1 MTGFRLPGP
10 PGILPGLPDA
20 MVDLNTD
27 AGVELVKGQWRYHD
41 AQVVD
46 VEFRSVGEDLD
57 PTGPPN
63 QTYDIVPHAQVLDFD
78 DSGWECVPATDL
90 DGRRG
95 TGKVCFNWYRIEVTI
110 PELVGNFEPT
120 GSTVAFEVI
129 VDDYAEVWVN
139 GEMPRVVGQ
148 AGGTVVSGF
157 NSPNRIILASEVRP
171 GQRFQIAVFG
181 INAPISASPE
191 NYVWLRTA
199 TLSFFATERAR
210 ASLDV
215 PSEIVRSVPALDAI
229 IPPDSKL
236 EKVAGD
242 FVFTEGPVW
251 VHAGYLLFSSPNTN
265 TIYRWAPDGTVN
277 VFRANSG
284 YSGFDIGEYPQPGS
298 NGLTYDKEGRLTICQ
313 HGNRRVIRVE
323 PRGKLTVLADQYQGK
338 RLNSPNDLVYKS
350 DGSLYFTD
358 PPFGLPKAFDDP
370 RKELPFSGVFR
381 CQDGELT
388 LLTEELTG
396 PNGLAF
402 SPDEQYLYVGNWDPQ
417 KKIVMR
423 YPVKAD
429 GSLSSGE
436 VFCDMTPA
444 PGDGAIDGM
453 KVDQEG
459 NLYVCGPGGVW
470 ILSPQGQVLGMIKG
484 PEIQHNLAWGD
495 QDGRTLYMTAMT
507 GIYRM
512 RLQIPGVRP

>member
-1 MTGFRLPGP
+1 MTTSRLPGP
-10 PGILPGLPDA
+10 PGILSGLPDA
-20 MVDLNTD
+20 MVDLSTD
-27 AGVELVKGQWRYHD
+27 AGVALVKGQWRYHD

-95 TGKVCFNWYRIEVTI
+95 TGKVCFNWYRIDVTI
-110 PELVGNFEPT
+110 PEMVGNFDPT
-120 GSTVAFEVI
+120 GTTAAFEVI
-129 VDDYAEVWVN
+129 VDDYAEIWVN
-139 GEMPRVVGQ
+139 GQMPRVVGQ
-148 AGGTVVSGF
+148 AGGTVIGGF
-157 NSPNRIILASEVRP
+157 NSPNRIILARGVRP

-181 INAPISASPE
+181 INGPISASPE
-191 NYVWLRTA
+191 NYIWLRTA
-199 TLSFFATERAR
+199 TLDFYTPDRAR
-210 ASLDV
+210 AALDV
-215 PSEIVRSVPALDAI
+215 PFEIVRSNPALDAI
-229 IPPDSKL
+229 ISPDAKL

-284 YSGFDIGEYPQPGS
+284 YSGFDIGEYTQPGS
-298 NGLTYDKEGRLTICQ
+298 NGLTIDKEGRLTICQ

-323 PRGKLTVLADQYQGK
+323 PRGKLTVLADQYQGR

-358 PPFGLPKAFDDP
+358 PPFGLPKSFEDP
-370 RKELPFSGVFR
+370 RRELTFSGVFR
-381 CQDGELT
+381 AYEGDVT
-388 LLTEELTG
+388 LLTAELTS

-402 SPDEQYLYVGNWDPQ
+402 SPNEQYLYIGNRDVQ
-417 KKIVMR
+417 RKVVMR
-423 YPVKAD
+423 YTVNVD
-429 GSLSSGE
+429 GTLSPGE
-436 VFCDMTPA
+436 VFYDMTGA
-444 PGDGAIDGM
+444 PGEDAVNGI

-470 ILSPQGQVLGMIKG
+470 ILSPLGQVLGTIKG

-495 QDGRTLYMTAMT
+495 EDGRTLYMTAMT
-507 GIYRM
+507 GIYRI
-512 RLQIPGVRP
+512 RLNNPGVRP

>member
-1 MTGFRLPGP
+1 MTASRLPGP
-10 PGILPGLPDA
+10 PGILPGLPDSL
-20 MVDLNTD
+20 VDLATD
-27 AGVELVKGQWRYHD
+27 AGVELMKGQWRYHD

-46 VEFRSVGEDLD
+46 VDFRSVGEDGN

-63 QTYDIVPHAQVLDFD
+63 QTYDIVPHAQVPDFD
-78 DSGWECVPATDL
+78 DSGWECIPATDL

-95 TGKVCFNWYRIEVTI
+95 TGKVCFNWYRINVTI
-110 PELVGNFEPT
+110 PESVGNFDPT

-157 NSPNRIILASEVRP
+157 NSPNRIILARDVRP

-181 INAPISASPE
+181 INAPISASPD

-199 TLSFFATERAR
+199 TLAFYAADRAR
-210 ASLDV
+210 TAWEV
-215 PSEIVRSVPALDAI
+215 TFEIIRSEPALDAI
-229 IPPDSKL
+229 MPPDAKL

-251 VHAGYLLFSSPNTN
+251 VPAGYLLFSSPNTN

-284 YSGFDIGEYPQPGS
+284 YSGFDIGEYTQPGS
-298 NGLTYDKEGRLTICQ
+298 NGLTLDREGRLTICQ

-323 PRGKLTVLADQYQGK
+323 PRGKATVLADRYQGK
-338 RLNSPNDLVYKS
+338 RLNSPKDLVYKS

-370 RKELPFSGVFR
+370 RRELPFSGVFR
-381 CQDGELT
+381 CHDGEVT
-388 LLTEELTG
+388 LLTQELTG
-396 PNGLAF
+396 PSGLAF
-402 SPDEQYLYVGNWDPQ
+402 SPDEQYLYVGNRDPN
-417 KKIVMR
+417 KKVVMR
-423 YPVKAD
+423 YPVNTD
-429 GSLSSGE
+429 GTLSSGE
-436 VFCDMTPA
+436 VFHDMTGA
-444 PGDGAIDGM
+444 SGDDAVDGI

-470 ILSPQGQVLGMIKG
+470 ILSPQGHALGTIQG
-484 PEIQHNLAWGD
+484 PEIPHNLAWGD
-495 QDGRTLYMTAMT
+495 QDAQTLYMTAMT

-512 RLQIPGVRP
+512 RLNIPGVRP

>member
-1 MTGFRLPGP
+1 MTASRLPGP
-10 PGILPGLPDA
+10 PGILPGLPDSL
-20 MVDLNTD
+20 VDLATD
-27 AGVELVKGQWRYHD
+27 AGVELMKGQWRYHD

-46 VEFRSVGEDLD
+46 VDFRSVGEDGN

-63 QTYDIVPHAQVLDFD
+63 QTYDSVPHAQVPDFD
-78 DSGWECVPATDL
+78 DSGWECIPATDL

-95 TGKVCFNWYRIEVTI
+95 TGKVCFNWYRINVTI
-110 PELVGNFEPT
+110 PESVGNFDPT

-157 NSPNRIILASEVRP
+157 NSPNRIILARDVRP

-181 INAPISASPE
+181 INAPISASPD

-199 TLSFFATERAR
+199 TLAFYAADRAR
-210 ASLDV
+210 TAWEV
-215 PSEIVRSVPALDAI
+215 TFEIIRSEPALDAI
-229 IPPDSKL
+229 MPPDAKL

-251 VHAGYLLFSSPNTN
+251 VPAGYLLFSSPNTN

-284 YSGFDIGEYPQPGS
+284 YSGFDIGEYTQPGS
-298 NGLTYDKEGRLTICQ
+298 NGLTLDREGRLTICQ

-323 PRGKLTVLADQYQGK
+323 PRGKATVLADRYQGK
-338 RLNSPNDLVYKS
+338 RLNSPKDLVYKS

-370 RKELPFSGVFR
+370 RRELPFSGVFR
-381 CQDGELT
+381 CHDGEVT
-388 LLTEELTG
+388 LLTQELTG
-396 PNGLAF
+396 PSGLAF
-402 SPDEQYLYVGNWDPQ
+402 SPDEQYLYVGNRDPN
-417 KKIVMR
+417 KKVVMR
-423 YPVKAD
+423 YPVNTD
-429 GSLSSGE
+429 GTLSSGE
-436 VFCDMTPA
+436 VFHDMTGA
-444 PGDGAIDGM
+444 SGDDAVDGI

-470 ILSPQGQVLGMIKG
+470 ILSPQGHALGTIQG
-484 PEIQHNLAWGD
+484 PEIPHNLAWGD
-495 QDGRTLYMTAMT
+495 QDAQTLYMTAIT

-512 RLQIPGVRP
+512 RLNIPGVRP

>member
-1 MTGFRLPGP
+1 MTASRLPGP
-10 PGILPGLPDA
+10 PGILPGLPDSL
-20 MVDLNTD
+20 VDLATD
-27 AGVELVKGQWRYHD
+27 AGVELMKGQWRYHD

-46 VEFRSVGEDLD
+46 VDFRSVGEDGN

-63 QTYDIVPHAQVLDFD
+63 QTYAIVPHAQVPDFD
-78 DSGWECVPATDL
+78 DSGWECIPATDL

-95 TGKVCFNWYRIEVTI
+95 TGKVCFNWYRINVTI
-110 PELVGNFEPT
+110 PESVGNFDPT

-157 NSPNRIILASEVRP
+157 NSPNRIILARDVRP

-181 INAPISASPE
+181 INAPISASPD

-199 TLSFFATERAR
+199 TLAFYAADRAR
-210 ASLDV
+210 TAWEV
-215 PSEIVRSVPALDAI
+215 TFEIIRSEPALDAI
-229 IPPDSKL
+229 MPPDAKL

-251 VHAGYLLFSSPNTN
+251 VPAGYLLFSSPNTN

-284 YSGFDIGEYPQPGS
+284 YSGFDIGEYTQPGS
-298 NGLTYDKEGRLTICQ
+298 NGLTLDREGRLTICQ

-323 PRGKLTVLADQYQGK
+323 PRGKATVLADRYQGK
-338 RLNSPNDLVYKS
+338 RLNSPKDLVYKS

-370 RKELPFSGVFR
+370 RRELPFSGVFR
-381 CQDGELT
+381 CHDGEVT
-388 LLTEELTG
+388 LLTQELTG
-396 PNGLAF
+396 PSGLAF
-402 SPDEQYLYVGNWDPQ
+402 SPDEQYLYVDNRDPN
-417 KKIVMR
+417 KKVVMR
-423 YPVKAD
+423 YPVNTD
-429 GSLSSGE
+429 GTLSSGE
-436 VFCDMTPA
+436 VFHDMTGA
-444 PGDGAIDGM
+444 SGDDAVDGI

-470 ILSPQGQVLGMIKG
+470 ILSPQGHALGTIQG
-484 PEIQHNLAWGD
+484 PEIPHNLAWGD
-495 QDGRTLYMTAMT
+495 QDAQTLYMTAIT

-512 RLQIPGVRP
+512 RLNIPGVRP

>member
-1 MTGFRLPGP
+1 MTASRLPGP

-20 MVDLNTD
+20 MVDLGTD
-27 AGVELVKGQWRYHD
+27 AGVELIKGQWRYHD
-41 AQVVD
+41 AEVVD
-46 VEFRSVGEDLD
+46 VDFRSVGEDGN

-63 QTYDIVPHAQVLDFD
+63 QTYDIVPHAEPLDFD
-78 DSGWECVPATDL
+78 DSDWECIPATDL

-95 TGKVCFNWYRIEVTI
+95 TGKVCFNWYRINVTI
-110 PELVGNFEPT
+110 PQLVGNFDPT

-157 NSPNRIILASEVRP
+157 NSPNRIILARDVRP

-181 INAPISASPE
+181 INAPLSASPE

-199 TLSFFATERAR
+199 TLAFYTAGRAR
-210 ASLDV
+210 AAWEATFEVFHRD
-215 PSEIVRSVPALDAI
+215 PALDAI
-229 IPPDSKL
+229 LSPDAKL

-242 FVFTEGPVW
+242 FVFTAGPVW

-284 YSGFDIGEYPQPGS
+284 YSGFDIGEFTQPGS
-298 NGLTYDKEGRLTICQ
+298 NGLTLDQEGRLTICQ

-323 PRGKLTVLADQYQGK
+323 PRGKATVLAGQYQGK

-358 PPFGLPKAFDDP
+358 PPSGLPKTFNDP
-370 RKELPFSGVFR
+370 RRELPFSGVFR
-381 CQDGELT
+381 CHEGEVT
-388 LLTEELTG
+388 LLTQELTG
-396 PNGLAF
+396 PSGLAF
-402 SPDEQYLYVGNWDPQ
+402 SPDEQYLYVGNRDAE
-417 KKIVMR
+417 KRVVMR
-423 YPVKAD
+423 YPVNSD
-429 GSLSSGE
+429 GLLSAGE
-436 VFCDMTPA
+436 VFYDMTGA
-444 PGDGAIDGM
+444 SGDDAVDGV

-470 ILSPQGQVLGMIKG
+470 ILSPQGRVLGMIQG
-484 PEIQHNLAWGD
+484 PERPHNLAWGD
-495 QDGRTLYMTAMT
+495 QDAQTLYMTAVT
-507 GIYRM
+507 GIYRI
-512 RLQIPGVRP
+512 RLNIPGVRP

>member
-1 MTGFRLPGP
+1 MTASRLPGP
-10 PGILPGLPDA
+10 TGILPGLPDSL
-20 MVDLNTD
+20 VDLSTD
-27 AGVELVKGQWRYHD
+27 AGVELIQGQWRYHD

-46 VEFRSVGEDLD
+46 VEFRSVGEDGN

-63 QTYDIVPHAQVLDFD
+63 QTYDIVPHAQILDFD
-78 DSGWECVPATDL
+78 DSGWECIPATDL

-95 TGKVCFNWYRIEVTI
+95 TGKVCFNWYRINVTI
-110 PELVGNFEPT
+110 PELVGNFDPT

-157 NSPNRIILASEVRP
+157 NSPNRIILARDVRP

-199 TLSFFATERAR
+199 TLAFYAADRAR
-210 ASLDV
+210 AAWEATFEILRSDPGLDT
-215 PSEIVRSVPALDAI
+215 I
-229 IPPDSKL
+229 IPPEAKL

-242 FVFTEGPVW
+242 FVSTKGPVW
-251 VHAGYLLFSSPNTN
+251 FHAGYLLFSSPNTN

-284 YSGFDIGEYPQPGS
+284 YSGFDMGEFTQPGS
-298 NGLTYDKEGRLTICQ
+298 NGLTLDQEGRLTICQ
-313 HGNRRVIRVE
+313 HGNRRVVRVE

-358 PPFGLPKAFDDP
+358 PPFGLPKAVEDP
-370 RKELPFSGVFR
+370 RRELPFSGVFR
-381 CQDGELT
+381 CHEGEVILLTQELT
-388 LLTEELTG
+388 S
-396 PNGLAF
+396 PSGLAF
-402 SPDEQYLYVGNWDPQ
+402 SSDEQYLYVGNWDP
-417 KKIVMR
+417 KKKVVMR
-423 YPVKAD
+423 YPVNSNGMLA
-429 GSLSSGE
+429 SGE
-436 VFCDMTPA
+436 IFYDMTGA
-444 PGDGAIDGM
+444 SGDDGVYGI

-459 NLYVCGPGGVW
+459 NLYICGPGGVW
-470 ILSPQGQVLGMIKG
+470 ILSPEGHVLGMIQG
-484 PEIQHNLAWGD
+484 PEIPHNLAWGD
-495 QDGRTLYMTAMT
+495 QDAQTLYMTAMT

-512 RLQIPGVRP
+512 RLNIPGVRP

>member
-1 MTGFRLPGP
+1 MTASRLPGP

-20 MVDLNTD
+20 MVDLSTD
-27 AGVELVKGQWRYHD
+27 TGVELVKGQWRYHD

-46 VEFRSVGEDLD
+46 VEFRSVGEDLN

-63 QTYDIVPHAQVLDFD
+63 QTYDIVPHAQILDFD

-95 TGKVCFNWYRIEVTI
+95 TGKVCFNWYRIDVTI
-110 PELVGNFEPT
+110 PEIVGNLDPT
-120 GSTVAFEVI
+120 GSTVVFEVI

-139 GEMPRVVGQ
+139 GQMPRVVGQ

-157 NSPNRIILASEVRP
+157 NSPNRIILARDVRP
-171 GQRFQIAVFG
+171 GQHFQIAVFG

-199 TLSFFATERAR
+199 TLSFHAAGRAQ
-210 ASLDV
+210 AAWEV
-215 PSEIVRSVPALDAI
+215 PLEIVRSNPALDAI
-229 IPPDSKL
+229 LPLDAKL

-251 VHAGYLLFSSPNTN
+251 AHAGYLLFSSPNTN

-284 YSGFDIGEYPQPGS
+284 YNGFDIGEFTQPGS
-298 NGLTYDKEGRLTICQ
+298 NGLTFDREGRLTICQ
-313 HGNRRVIRVE
+313 HGNRRIIRVE
-323 PRGKLTVLADQYQGK
+323 PRGKAAVLADQYQGK

-358 PPFGLPKAFDDP
+358 PPFGLPKTFDDP
-370 RKELPFSGVFR
+370 RRELPFSGVFR
-381 CQDGELT
+381 AYEGEVT
-388 LLTEELTG
+388 LLSAELAG

-402 SPDEQYLYVGNWDPQ
+402 SPDEQYLYVGNWDLQ
-417 KKIVMR
+417 RKVVMR
-423 YPVKAD
+423 YAVNVD
-429 GSLSSGE
+429 GTLSPGE
-436 VFCDMTPA
+436 VFHDMTGA
-444 PGDGAIDGM
+444 PGADAIDGI
-453 KVDQEG
+453 KVDEEG

-470 ILSPQGQVLGMIKG
+470 ILSPQGQVLGMIKC
-484 PEIQHNLAWGD
+484 PEIPHNLAWGEE
-495 QDGRTLYMTAMT
+495 DGRTLYMTAMT
-507 GIYRM
+507 GIYRI
-512 RLQIPGVRP
+512 RLNIPGGRP

>member
-1 MTGFRLPGP
+1 MTASRLPVP
-10 PGILPGLPDA
+10 PGILPGLPDG
-20 MVDLNTD
+20 MVDLSTD
-27 AGVELVKGQWRYHD
+27 AGVELIKGQWRYHD

-46 VEFRSVGEDLD
+46 VAFRSVGEDLN

-78 DSGWECVPATDL
+78 DSGWESIAATDL

-95 TGKVCFNWYRIEVTI
+95 TGKVCFNWYRINVTI
-110 PELVGNFEPT
+110 PESVGSFDPT

-157 NSPNRIILASEVRP
+157 NSPNRIILARDVRP

-191 NYVWLRTA
+191 NYIWLRTA
-199 TLSFFATERAR
+199 TLSFYAADRAR
-210 ASLDV
+210 AAWEATF
-215 PSEIVRSVPALDAI
+215 EILHRNPALNAI
-229 IPPDSKL
+229 IPPAAKL

-242 FVFTEGPVW
+242 FEFTEGPVW

-277 VFRANSG
+277 VSRANSG
-284 YSGFDIGEYPQPGS
+284 YSGFDIGEYTQPGS
-298 NGLTYDKEGRLTICQ
+298 NGLTLDKEGRLTICQ

-323 PRGKLTVLADQYQGK
+323 PRGKATVLADQYQGK
-338 RLNSPNDLVYKS
+338 RLNSPNDLVYRS

-358 PPFGLPKAFDDP
+358 PPFGLPKTFDDP
-370 RKELPFSGVFR
+370 MRELPFSGVFR
-381 CQDGELT
+381 CYEGEVT
-388 LLTEELTG
+388 LLTQELTG
-396 PNGLAF
+396 PKGLAF
-402 SPDEQYLYVGNWDPQ
+402 SPDERYLYVGNSDP
-417 KKIVMR
+417 KKMVVMR
-423 YPVKAD
+423 YPVNTD
-429 GSLSSGE
+429 GTLSSGE
-436 VFCDMTPA
+436 VFYDLTEA
-444 PGDGAIDGM
+444 AGDDAVNGI
-453 KVDQEG
+453 KVDLEG

-470 ILSPQGQVLGMIKG
+470 ILSPEGQALGMIQG
-484 PEIQHNLAWGD
+484 PEIPLNLAWGD
-495 QDGRTLYMTAMT
+495 QDARTLYMTAMT
-507 GIYRM
+507 SIYRM
-512 RLQIPGVRP
+512 RLNTPGVRP

>member
-1 MTGFRLPGP
+1 MTASRLPGP
-10 PGILPGLPDA
+10 PGILPGLPDSL
-20 MVDLNTD
+20 VDLNTD
-27 AGVELVKGQWRYHD
+27 AGVELINGQWRYHD
-41 AQVVD
+41 AEVVD
-46 VEFRSVGEDLD
+46 VEFRSVGEDLN

-78 DSGWECVPATDL
+78 DSDWEGVSATDL

-95 TGKVCFNWYRIEVTI
+95 TGKVCFNWYRITVTI
-110 PELVGNFEPT
+110 PELIGNFDPT

-157 NSPNRIILASEVRP
+157 NSPNRILLARDVRP

-191 NYVWLRTA
+191 NYVWVRTA
-199 TLSFFATERAR
+199 TLSFYAAERAR
-210 ASLDV
+210 TAWEATF
-215 PSEIVRSVPALDAI
+215 EILHRDAALDAI
-229 IPPDSKL
+229 IPLDAEL

-242 FVFTEGPVW
+242 FVSTEGPVW
-251 VHAGYLLFSSPNTN
+251 FPDGYLLFSSPNTN

-284 YSGFDIGEYPQPGS
+284 YSGFDIGEYAQPGS
-298 NGLTYDKEGRLTICQ
+298 SGLTLDQEGRLTICQ

-338 RLNSPNDLVYKS
+338 RLNSPSDLVYKS

-358 PPFGLPKAFDDP
+358 PPFGLPKGFDDP
-370 RKELPFSGVFR
+370 RRELPFSGVFR
-381 CQDGELT
+381 CSEGQVT
-388 LLTEELTG
+388 LLTQELTG
-396 PNGLAF
+396 PSGLAF
-402 SPDEQYLYVGNWDPQ
+402 SPDVQYLYVGNGDP
-417 KKIVMR
+417 KKKVVMR
-423 YPVKAD
+423 YPVNTD
-429 GSLSSGE
+429 GTLSTGE
-436 VFCDMTPA
+436 VFHDMTEA
-444 PGDGAIDGM
+444 AGDDAVAGI

-470 ILSPQGQVLGMIKG
+470 ILSPQGHVLGMIQG
-484 PEIQHNLAWGD
+484 PEIPHNLAWGD
-495 QDGRTLYMTAMT
+495 QDAQTLYMTAMT

-512 RLQIPGVRP
+512 RLNIPGVRP

>member
-1 MTGFRLPGP
+1 MTASRLPGP

-20 MVDLNTD
+20 LVDLNTD
-27 AGVELVKGQWRYHD
+27 AGVELIQGQWRYHD
-41 AQVVD
+41 AEVVD
-46 VEFRSVGEDLD
+46 VEFRSVGEDLN

-63 QTYDIVPHAQVLDFD
+63 QTYDIVPHAEVLDFD
-78 DSGWECVPATDL
+78 DSGWERIAATNL

-95 TGKVCFNWYRIEVTI
+95 TGKVCFNWYRINVTI
-110 PELVGNFEPT
+110 PELVGNFDPT

-157 NSPNRIILASEVRP
+157 NSPNRIILAREVRP

-199 TLSFFATERAR
+199 TLGFYTADRAR
-210 ASLDV
+210 TTWEATF
-215 PSEIVRSVPALDAI
+215 EILRSDPALDAI
-229 IPPDSKL
+229 VSPDAQL

-242 FVFTEGPVW
+242 FEFTEGPVW

-265 TIYRWAPDGTVN
+265 TIYRWSPDGTVN

-284 YSGFDIGEYPQPGS
+284 YNGFDIGEYTQPGS
-298 NGLTYDKEGRLTICQ
+298 NGLTLDQEGRLTICQ

-323 PRGKLTVLADQYQGK
+323 PRGKLTVLADRYQGQ

-370 RKELPFSGVFR
+370 RRGLPFSGVFR
-381 CQDGELT
+381 CYEGEVT
-388 LLTEELTG
+388 LLTQELTG
-396 PNGLAF
+396 PKGLAF
-402 SPDEQYLYVGNWDPQ
+402 SPDEQYLYVGNRDPE
-417 KKIVMR
+417 KKVVMR
-423 YPVKAD
+423 YLVNPD
-429 GSLSSGE
+429 GTLASGE
-436 VFCDMTPA
+436 VFCDMTGA
-444 PGDGAIDGM
+444 SGDDAVDGI

-470 ILSPQGQVLGMIKG
+470 ILSPGGQVLGMIQG
-484 PEIQHNLAWGD
+484 PEIPHNLAWGD
-495 QDGRTLYMTAMT
+495 QDAQTLYMTAMT

-512 RLQIPGVRP
+512 RLKIPGVRP

>member
-1 MTGFRLPGP
+1 MTASRLPGP
-10 PGILPGLPDA
+10 PGILPGLPDSL
-20 MVDLNTD
+20 VDLATD
-27 AGVELVKGQWRYHD
+27 AGVELMKGQWRYHD

-46 VEFRSVGEDLD
+46 VDFRSVGEDGN

-63 QTYDIVPHAQVLDFD
+63 QTYDIVPHAQVPDFD
-78 DSGWECVPATDL
+78 DSGWECIPATDL

-95 TGKVCFNWYRIEVTI
+95 TGKVCFNWYRINVTI
-110 PELVGNFEPT
+110 PESVGNFDPT

-129 VDDYAEVWVN
+129 IDDYAEVWVN

-157 NSPNRIILASEVRP
+157 NSPNRIILARDVRP

-181 INAPISASPE
+181 INAPISASPD

-199 TLSFFATERAR
+199 TLAFYAADRAR
-210 ASLDV
+210 TAWEV
-215 PSEIVRSVPALDAI
+215 TFEIIRSEPALDAI
-229 IPPDSKL
+229 MPPDAKL

-251 VHAGYLLFSSPNTN
+251 VPAGYLLFSSPNTN

-284 YSGFDIGEYPQPGS
+284 YSGFDIGEYTQPGS
-298 NGLTYDKEGRLTICQ
+298 NGLTLDREGRLTICQ

-323 PRGKLTVLADQYQGK
+323 PRGKATVLADRYQGK
-338 RLNSPNDLVYKS
+338 RLNSPKDLVYKS

-370 RKELPFSGVFR
+370 RRELPFSGVFR
-381 CQDGELT
+381 CHDGEVT
-388 LLTEELTG
+388 LLTQELTG
-396 PNGLAF
+396 PSGLAF
-402 SPDEQYLYVGNWDPQ
+402 SPDEQYLYVGNRDPN
-417 KKIVMR
+417 KKVVMR
-423 YPVKAD
+423 YPVNTD
-429 GSLSSGE
+429 GTLSSGE
-436 VFCDMTPA
+436 VFHDMTGA
-444 PGDGAIDGM
+444 SGDDAVDGI

-470 ILSPQGQVLGMIKG
+470 ILSPQGHALGTIQG
-484 PEIQHNLAWGD
+484 PEIPHNLAWGD
-495 QDGRTLYMTAMT
+495 QDAQTLYMTAMT

-512 RLQIPGVRP
+512 RLNIPVVRP

>member
-1 MTGFRLPGP
+1 MTASRLPGP
-10 PGILPGLPDA
+10 PGILPGLPDSL
-20 MVDLNTD
+20 VDLATD
-27 AGVELVKGQWRYHD
+27 AGVELMKGQWRYHD

-46 VEFRSVGEDLD
+46 VDFRSVGEDGN

-63 QTYDIVPHAQVLDFD
+63 QTYDIVPHAQVPDFD
-78 DSGWECVPATDL
+78 DSGWECIPATDL

-95 TGKVCFNWYRIEVTI
+95 TGKVCFNWYRINVTI
-110 PELVGNFEPT
+110 PESVGNFDPT

-157 NSPNRIILASEVRP
+157 NSPNRIILARDVRP

-181 INAPISASPE
+181 INAPISASPD

-199 TLSFFATERAR
+199 TLAFYAADRAR
-210 ASLDV
+210 TAWEV
-215 PSEIVRSVPALDAI
+215 TFEIIRSEPALDAI
-229 IPPDSKL
+229 MPPDAKL

-251 VHAGYLLFSSPNTN
+251 VPAGYLLFSSPNTN

-284 YSGFDIGEYPQPGS
+284 YSGFDIGEYTQPGS
-298 NGLTYDKEGRLTICQ
+298 NGLTLDREGRLTICQ

-323 PRGKLTVLADQYQGK
+323 PRGKATVLADRYQGK
-338 RLNSPNDLVYKS
+338 RLNSPKDLVYKS

-370 RKELPFSGVFR
+370 RRELPFSGVFR
-381 CQDGELT
+381 CHDGEVT
-388 LLTEELTG
+388 LLTQELTG
-396 PNGLAF
+396 PSGLAF
-402 SPDEQYLYVGNWDPQ
+402 SPDEQYLYVGNRDPN
-417 KKIVMR
+417 KKVVMR
-423 YPVKAD
+423 YPVNTD
-429 GSLSSGE
+429 GTLSSGE
-436 VFCDMTPA
+436 VFHDMTGA
-444 PGDGAIDGM
+444 SGDDAVDGI

-470 ILSPQGQVLGMIKG
+470 ILSPPGHALGTIQG
-484 PEIQHNLAWGD
+484 PEIPHNLAWGD
-495 QDGRTLYMTAMT
+495 QDAQTLYMTAMT

-512 RLQIPGVRP
+512 RLNIPGVRP

>member
-1 MTGFRLPGP
+1 MTASRLPGP

-20 MVDLNTD
+20 LVDLNTD
-27 AGVELVKGQWRYHD
+27 AGVELIQGQWRYHD

-46 VEFRSVGEDLD
+46 VDFRSVGKDGN

-78 DSGWECVPATDL
+78 DSGWEQIASTDL

-95 TGKVCFNWYRIEVTI
+95 TGKVCFNWYRINVTI
-110 PELVGNFEPT
+110 PELVGNFDPT

-157 NSPNRIILASEVRP
+157 NSPNRIILARDVRP
-171 GQRFQIAVFG
+171 GQHFQIAVFG

-199 TLSFFATERAR
+199 TLGFYAANRAR
-210 ASLDV
+210 TAWEA
-215 PSEIVRSVPALDAI
+215 PAEILRNDPVLDAI
-229 IPPDSKL
+229 IPADAQL

-251 VHAGYLLFSSPNTN
+251 VPAGYLLFSSPNTN
-265 TIYRWAPDGTVN
+265 TIYRWSPDGTVN

-284 YSGFDIGEYPQPGS
+284 YSGFDIGEYTQPGS
-298 NGLTYDKEGRLTICQ
+298 NGLTLDQEGRLTICQ

-323 PRGKLTVLADQYQGK
+323 PRGKATILADQYQGK

-358 PPFGLPKAFDDP
+358 PPFGLPSAFDDP
-370 RKELPFSGVFR
+370 RRELPFSGVFR
-381 CQDGELT
+381 CYEGEVT
-388 LLTEELTG
+388 LLTQELTG

-402 SPDEQYLYVGNWDPQ
+402 SPDEQYLYVGNWDPE
-417 KKIVMR
+417 KKVVMR
-423 YPVKAD
+423 YPVNPEGTLA
-429 GSLSSGE
+429 SGE
-436 VFCDMTPA
+436 VFHDMTGA
-444 PGDGAIDGM
+444 SGEDAVDGI

-459 NLYVCGPGGVW
+459 NLYVCGPGGLW
-470 ILSPQGQVLGMIKG
+470 ILSPEGQVLGMIQG
-484 PEIQHNLAWGD
+484 PEIPHNLAWGD
-495 QDGRTLYMTAMT
+495 QDGQTLYMTAMT

-512 RLQIPGVRP
+512 RLNIPGVRP

>member
-1 MTGFRLPGP
+1 MTASRLPGP
-10 PGILPGLPDA
+10 PGILSGLPDA
-20 MVDLNTD
+20 LVDLNTV
-27 AGVELVKGQWRYHD
+27 AGVELVQGQWRYHD

-46 VEFRSVGEDLD
+46 VAFRSVGEDLN

-78 DSGWECVPATDL
+78 DSGWERISATDL

-95 TGKVCFNWYRIEVTI
+95 TGKVCFNWYRINVTI
-110 PELVGNFEPT
+110 PQVVGNFDPT
-120 GSTVAFEVI
+120 GATVAFEVI

-157 NSPNRIILASEVRP
+157 NSPNRIILARDVRP

-199 TLSFFATERAR
+199 TLGFYAADRAR
-210 ASLDV
+210 TAWDATF
-215 PSEIVRSVPALDAI
+215 EILRSDPALDAI
-229 IPPDSKL
+229 IPPDAKL

-265 TIYRWAPDGTVN
+265 TIYRWATDGTVN
-277 VFRANSG
+277 VFRAISG
-284 YSGFDIGEYPQPGS
+284 YNGFDIGEYPQPGS
-298 NGLTYDKEGRLTICQ
+298 KGLTLDQEGRLTICQ
-313 HGNRRVIRVE
+313 QGHRRVLRVE
-323 PRGKLTVLADQYQGK
+323 PRGKATVLAGQYQGQ
-338 RLNSPNDLVYKS
+338 RLNSPHDLVYKS

-358 PPFGLPKAFDDP
+358 PPFGLPMAFDDP
-370 RKELPFSGVFR
+370 RRELPFSGVFR
-381 CQDGELT
+381 CQEGEVT
-388 LLTEELTG
+388 LLTQELTG
-396 PNGLAF
+396 PSGLAF
-402 SPDEQYLYVGNWDPQ
+402 SPDEQHLYVGNWDPN
-417 KKIVMR
+417 KKVVMR
-423 YPVKAD
+423 YPVNTD
-429 GSLSSGE
+429 GTLSTGE
-436 VFCDMTPA
+436 VFYDMT
-444 PGDGAIDGM
+444 GDSGADAVYGI

-470 ILSPQGQVLGMIKG
+470 ILSAEGHLLGGIHRHL
-484 PEIQHNLAWGD
+484 PAGD
-495 QDGRTLYMTAMT
+495 TA
-507 GIYRM
+507 
-512 RLQIPGVRP
+512 

>member
-1 MTGFRLPGP
+1 MTASRLPGP
-10 PGILPGLPDA
+10 PGILPGLPDSL
-20 MVDLNTD
+20 VDLATD
-27 AGVELVKGQWRYHD
+27 AGVELMKGQWRYHD

-46 VEFRSVGEDLD
+46 VDFRSVGEDGN

-63 QTYDIVPHAQVLDFD
+63 QTYDIVPHAQVPDFD
-78 DSGWECVPATDL
+78 DSGWECIPATDL

-95 TGKVCFNWYRIEVTI
+95 TGKVCFNWYRINVTI
-110 PELVGNFEPT
+110 PESVGNFDPT

-157 NSPNRIILASEVRP
+157 NSPNRIILARDVRP

-181 INAPISASPE
+181 INAPISASPD

-199 TLSFFATERAR
+199 TLAFYAADRAR
-210 ASLDV
+210 TAWEV
-215 PSEIVRSVPALDAI
+215 TFEIIRSEPALDAI
-229 IPPDSKL
+229 MPPDAKL

-251 VHAGYLLFSSPNTN
+251 VPAGYLLFSSPNTN

-284 YSGFDIGEYPQPGS
+284 YSGFDIGEYTQPGS
-298 NGLTYDKEGRLTICQ
+298 NGLTLDREGRLTICQ

-323 PRGKLTVLADQYQGK
+323 PRGKATVLADRYQGK
-338 RLNSPNDLVYKS
+338 RLNSPKDLVYKS

-370 RKELPFSGVFR
+370 RRELPFSGVFR
-381 CQDGELT
+381 CHDGEVT
-388 LLTEELTG
+388 LLTQELTG
-396 PNGLAF
+396 PSGLAF
-402 SPDEQYLYVGNWDPQ
+402 SPDEQYLYVGNRDPN
-417 KKIVMR
+417 KKVVMR
-423 YPVKAD
+423 YPVNTD
-429 GSLSSGE
+429 GTLSSGE
-436 VFCDMTPA
+436 VFHDMTGA
-444 PGDGAIDGM
+444 SGDDAVDGI

-470 ILSPQGQVLGMIKG
+470 ILSPQGHALGTIQG
-484 PEIQHNLAWGD
+484 PEIPHNLAWGD
-495 QDGRTLYMTAMT
+495 QDAQTLYMTAIT

-512 RLQIPGVRP
+512 RLNIPGVRP